1 MRVIIA
7 NNGNNITYENVSNV
21 DDRGDELILVSN
33 ALNDNDY
40 VKIHLN
46 GWLIAK
52 AASCRIE
59 KRCLTCVDEV
69 FLDTIVEGV

>member
-7 NNGNNITYENVSNV
+7 KDGNNITYENVSGV
-21 DDRGDELILVSN
+21 DDQGDDLLLLSPDFVE
-33 ALNDNDY
+33 
-40 VKIHLN
+40 IHLN

-59 KRCLTCVDEV
+59 KRCLICVDEV
-69 FLDTIVEGV
+69 FLDTRVEGL

>member
-7 NNGNNITYENVSNV
+7 KDGKNITYENVSHIL
-21 DDRGDELILVSN
+21 DQEDEISLLSDSMVE
-33 ALNDNDY
+33 
-40 VKIHLN
+40 IHLN

-59 KRCLTCVDEV
+59 KRCLICVDEA
-69 FLDTIVEGV
+69 FLDTRVEGV